1 MISVVAQIPNVLTL
15 SRIAAA
21 PILILL
27 LRDENFELALILFVL
42 AGLTDGL
49 DGWIAKRFNCAS
61 QLGARLDPLAD
72 KIIIISAYFMLVLG
86 GMLPFWLVTLVI
98 FRDAVIVGGYLVLT
112 TLDGDIPMQPTK
124 SSKTN
129 TVLQIT
135 LVIAVLF
142 EKHIL
147 AGNSPHKRISDL
159 RCCFVN
165 DRQWCAICIRLGN
178 STKWQTTFMK
188 LSKPASIQATLP
200 VGRTDYA
207 TFENYHSRRRSPDG
221 FVTKTIS

>member
-1 MISVVAQIPNVLTL
+1 MTSVIAQLPNILTL

-142 EKHIL
+142 ENTSWL
-147 AGNSPHKRISDL
+147 AIPHTSEFLIYAVALSTIASG
-159 RCCFVN
+159 V
-165 DRQWCAICIRLGN
+165 QYVYVWAIRRNG
-178 STKWQTTFMK
+178 KQ
-188 LSKPASIQATLP
+188 
-200 VGRTDYA
+200 
-207 TFENYHSRRRSPDG
+207 HS
-221 FVTKTIS
+221 